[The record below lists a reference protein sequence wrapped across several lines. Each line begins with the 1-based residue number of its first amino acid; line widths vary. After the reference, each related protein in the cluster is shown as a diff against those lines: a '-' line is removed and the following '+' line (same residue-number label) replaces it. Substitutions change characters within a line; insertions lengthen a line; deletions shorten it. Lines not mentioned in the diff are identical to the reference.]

1 MNRRLRAAWFG
12 IPLVT
17 ALGSISLASAHG
29 PGHGNAGTITR
40 VSGTS
45 VTLQL
50 KNGSSVTDA
59 LTSSTRV
66 TKTAAASAS
75 DLIAGTVVNLTLA
88 AAGSTSVTA
97 VHLESAHPKAT
108 TTIGA
113 HKVTGAATHVPKVRT
128 RATPTAKT
136 GTEAHVNLQAGGT
149 IVSANASGL
158 TLKNRAGQDVIYT
171 LANGAKI
178 SKTVAGSLSDLKVGQ
193 TVSIGTSHGST
204 TAASVIIIK
213 G

>member
-17 ALGSISLASAHG
+17 ALGGISLASAHG
-29 PGHGNAGTITR
+29 PGHGNTGTITQ

-50 KNGSSVTDA
+50 KNSSSVTDA

-75 DLIAGTVVNLTLA
+75 DLTAGEVVNVTLA

-108 TTIGA
+108 STTRTP
-113 HKVTGAATHVPKVRT
+113 KVTGPATHVPKVHI

-136 GTEAHVNLQAGGT
+136 ETKPHVNLHAGGT

-158 TLKNRAGQDVIYT
+158 TLKNRAGQDVTYT

-193 TVSIGTSHGST
+193 TVSIGTPHGST
-204 TAASVIIIK
+204 TAASVILK